1 MEAFM
6 DKEIVKFKAPALP
19 INIVT
24 LETHDATMYREDH
37 LHNEIEM
44 ICVEEGAVSCFI
56 EGKSIELSTDMILL
70 VNKGITHKIS
80 PLSYPE
86 RFTYI
91 QIDIDTLSRTLLPDE
106 ERVLY
111 SFLSG
116 KKKVS
121 YVVDTRESE
130 LGQIFSAILR
140 EAEQKESAF
149 EFYIKATVLWLIA
162 YMSRNG
168 LLPFEEA
175 GDSLK
180 LRKIIDVIRFVDRNY
195 NNQITLDDACAI
207 CGISKCYFCRLFK
220 ELTGSSF
227 TEYLNFVRLNYV
239 ERELSSTDKSI
250 SEIAFD
256 SGFTSIQY
264 FNRTFK
270 KYKKCT
276 PKAYRKMIIEGF
288 VE

>member
-1 MEAFM
+1 M
-6 DKEIVKFKAPALP
+6 DKEIIRFKTPTLP

-24 LETHDATMYREDH
+24 LGTHDATGYREDH
-37 LHNEIEM
+37 LHNEIEL
-44 ICVEEGAVSCFI
+44 ICVEEGSISCLI
-56 EGKSIELSTDMILL
+56 EGETIELSAGMLLL
-70 VNKGITHKIS
+70 VNKGVTHKIS

-86 RFTYI
+86 KFTYI
-91 QIDIDTLSRTLLPDE
+91 QIDIDSLSRTLLPDE
-106 ERVLY
+106 ERILY
-111 SFLSG
+111 SFLGG
-116 KKKVS
+116 KKVVR
-121 YVVDTRESE
+121 YVVDKKESE
-130 LGQIFSAILR
+130 LGEIFSSILR
-140 EAEQKESAF
+140 EADKKESAF
-149 EFYIKATVLWLIA
+149 EFYIKANILWLIA

-168 LLPFEEA
+168 LLPFEQA

-180 LRKIIDVIRFVDRNY
+180 LRKIIDVIKFVDRNY
-195 NNQITLDDACAI
+195 NNQITLEDACSI

-227 TEYLNFVRLNYV
+227 TEYLNFVRLSYV

-288 VE
+288 VK